1 MNAFTSA
8 DTMHRLAKRAMDDG
22 SARSRE
28 EAEALL
34 RHYSIAIV
42 VDDPVVG
49 DGPHQAAVLAAVAF
63 GRRVFLGGVTVAGNL
78 NVPLVTPLPFGR
90 TLAEAVVAL
99 GGRLED
105 TPAGVPIL
113 RVGNGPGDRMQG
125 FCVRLVFAGWRGG
138 IVPNDT
144 DGIDAGAGEPMA
156 LAPMLAAALGVN
168 EAFLHLACELPSA
181 GRRCVGLSLWDLAD
195 PDWLDARAP
204 DPVLRYLPTRLWLIG
219 LGHLGQAFLF
229 ALGLLPYER
238 PADLHLVL
246 QDDDIITPSTESTS
260 ILSDATMIG
269 GKKTRTMAAWA
280 ERRGFDTTI
289 SERLFDEHTRRQPH
303 EPAIALCGLDN
314 AAGRRTLDLAG
325 FDFVAE
331 AGLGRG
337 HADFRTIVVHTLP
350 GDLPAAKLWEGSD
363 TAAGAIDAAAYRKL
377 LEDGSLDRCGVTLLA
392 GKAVGAPFVGG
403 TAATVVIA
411 EVLRLLHG
419 APVNRLVELNLVSPD
434 HRTTAPQHNDF
445 STLNP
450 GFATIKSE
458 RDGG

>member
-42 VDDPVVG
+42 VDDPVAG
-49 DGPHQAAVLAAVAF
+49 DRHHQAAILAAVAF
-63 GRRVFLGGVTVAGNL
+63 GRRVFLGGITVAGNL

-99 GGRLED
+99 GGTLED
-105 TPAGVPIL
+105 TPGGVPIL

-125 FCVRLVFAGWRGG
+125 FCVRLVFAGW
-138 IVPNDT
+138 P
-144 DGIDAGAGEPMA
+144 GEPMA

-168 EAFLHLACELPSA
+168 EAFLHLASELPSA

-280 ERRGFDTTI
+280 ERRGFCTTI
-289 SERLFDEHTRRQPH
+289 TERLFDAHTRRQPH

-337 HADFRTIVVHTLP
+337 HADFRSIVVHTLP

-377 LEDGSLDRCGVTLLA
+377 LDDGSLDRCGITLLA

-419 APVNRLVELNLVSPD
+419 APVNRLVELNLVTPD